1 MSFRNHLALAAAIGG
16 GLLLSSTTAFAHVS
30 VTKVGTA
37 GTNQLITFAVGHG
50 CEGLD
55 TVKIEVKI
63 PEEVASL
70 RAMPSAWG
78 NPVFNRNDEQT
89 ITSVVWSKTE
99 SLPGDDM
106 YYQFALRVAVP
117 NAPFTTVLF
126 PTTQTC
132 LDAEGEEVV
141 VEWAAAEAKLDD
153 GEWEPDYL
161 SDAPDPFDTFLSGLF
176 GQSEAESAG
185 PRDVMGFFAG
195 RQAQV
200 GERLLADLDRL
211 LAMRGLQARCLE
223 CPAPAVTPPA
233 RQTGLSS
240 RSLIARLL
248 FD

>member
-141 VEWAAAEAKLDD
+141 VEWAAAEETE
-153 GEWEPDYL
+153 GVE
-161 SDAPDPFDTFLSGLF
+161 
-176 GQSEAESAG
+176 
-185 PRDVMGFFAG
+185 
-195 RQAQV
+195 
-200 GERLLADLDRL
+200 
-211 LAMRGLQARCLE
+211 
-223 CPAPAVTPPA
+223 PAPAMLVVPA
-233 RQTGLSS
+233 RVPGWNKYTVADEITDLAYFADAQIVWSGDAAYSANPATAE
-240 RSLIARLL
+240 LIENEDGVTELTEIAAGAEIWVKY
-248 FD
+248 

>member
-1 MSFRNHLALAAAIGG
+1 MSFRNLLALAAAIGG

-78 NPVFNRNDEQT
+78 NPVFNRND
-89 ITSVVWSKTE
+89 
-99 SLPGDDM
+99 M

-141 VEWAAAEAKLDD
+141 VEWAAAEETE
-153 GEWEPDYL
+153 GVE
-161 SDAPDPFDTFLSGLF
+161 
-176 GQSEAESAG
+176 
-185 PRDVMGFFAG
+185 
-195 RQAQV
+195 
-200 GERLLADLDRL
+200 
-211 LAMRGLQARCLE
+211 
-223 CPAPAVTPPA
+223 PAPAMLVVPA
-233 RQTGLSS
+233 RVPGWNKYTVADEITDLAYFADAQIVWSGDAAYSANPATAE
-240 RSLIARLL
+240 LIENEDGVTELTEIAAGAEIWVKY
-248 FD
+248 